1 MSVQS
6 SDSATED
13 VRVLSEQQRRELR
26 RVLGQVPV
34 IGLPGGGMGW
44 GLNPQNDQQVLDI
57 IEHLGKALGDS
68 LRKSE
73 KLTEKLNAYDRDL
86 SAFRRVIGTQE

>member
-6 SDSATED
+6 SDNATED
-13 VRVLSEQQRRELR
+13 VAVLSEQQRKALR
-26 RVLGQVPV
+26 QVLGQVPV

-44 GLNPQNDQQVLDI
+44 GLNPQTDQQVLEI
-57 IEHLGKALGDS
+57 IEHMGNALGEA

-73 KLTEKLNAYDRDL
+73 ILTEKLNAYDRDL
-86 SAFRRVIGTQE
+86 AAFRRVIGTQE